1 MRNYV
6 IIAVIC
12 LGIIS
17 CTKNKF
23 SSTPKLTYKSV
34 NTDVLDRGQIIS
46 FKLSYTD
53 AEGDLQDTIF
63 VQKVEPTCALSGFT
77 SKYVM
82 PAFPVTPNSE
92 GEITVSFGYN
102 VDNYPL
108 IKAPQCGRND
118 TCYFRFMLKDK
129 AQHKSDT
136 VNSGQIIII
145 K

>member
-1 MRNYV
+1 MRNYI

-17 CTKNKF
+17 CNKNKF
-23 SSTPKLTYKSV
+23 SSTPQLKYKSA
-34 NTDVLDRGQIIS
+34 NTEVLDRGQIIS

-63 VQKVEPTCALSGFT
+63 VQKVEPTCAASGFT
-77 SKYVM
+77 SKYPLPDF
-82 PAFPVTPNSE
+82 PATANAD

-129 AQHKSDT
+129 AQNKSDT